1 MLKTTNVVTDSFRTN
16 IITADD
22 AKMTVAKGNQDLY
35 TSLGLGT
42 RDQNTVEYD
51 DVIVNGTVA
60 RDGYVMAVPAEYTA
74 TGVDTYTVLDIQ
86 SGVPTSLN
94 TKDLMVTMGGTE
106 YDGNLLEQ
114 VDQFRDISLGAT
126 PTAMWK

>member
-1 MLKTTNVVTDSFRTN
+1 M
-16 IITADD
+16 
-22 AKMTVAKGNQDLY
+22 
-35 TSLGLGT
+35 
-42 RDQNTVEYD
+42 EYD

-114 VDQFRDISLGAT
+114 VNQFRDISLGNT
-126 PTAMWK
+126 YSYVEVNDYLFVMDGTGLVPDMDQYVVVTAAEKHC